1 MPVIRIDDEVWAW
14 LKQHARPLED
24 TPNTVLR
31 RIAGL
36 DRDQAEPNARELSES
51 GQPAAMG
58 GVRRRDMKG
67 RSRII
72 TGYGRDLNRRW
83 GVGALH
89 ALYREDGK
97 FYNHLTHFP
106 GALFDARGYVLFKT
120 QEQYRNSPHLQ
131 HGVQLHVKGGISSL
145 PGYVLKA

>member
-1 MPVIRIDDEVWAW
+1 
-14 LKQHARPLED
+14 
-24 TPNTVLR
+24 
-31 RIAGL
+31 
-36 DRDQAEPNARELSES
+36 
-51 GQPAAMG
+51 
-58 GVRRRDMKG
+58 MKG